1 MGKRKKEKGQVS
13 EKTGNDVNKWSGR
26 TIEWKRLEIQV
37 QIMGTFLDQPVSR
50 VKKKSNLI
58 QFKCNLIKFNSIQFN
73 SVHFIPRVAV
83 IHLRLFKL
91 CTTVSISHNQNLIFM
106 STLEGVS
113 TDLPYCTVCHSDSKI
128 WHDKINKRISSF

>member
-73 SVHFIPRVAV
+73 SIQ
-83 IHLRLFKL
+83 
-91 CTTVSISHNQNLIFM
+91 SILSP
-106 STLEGVS
+106 V
-113 TDLPYCTVCHSDSKI
+113 
-128 WHDKINKRISSF
+128 